1 MRTPYDMFDEYH
13 TSEDNLSFM
22 NKDCLADSFS
32 KYVSVIKKLEE
43 NYDNFKPRER
53 GLKNKKNKKNDPVF
67 KNLFPKCEPQLGKRG
82 VYENIGGVKE
92 QDSLKQKKAIQWIL
106 NLSDG
111 KHSLHDIEK
120 KSGLDYDLLCMVAD
134 LLKDKKLLSEID
146 NERE

>member
-1 MRTPYDMFDEYH
+1 MRIFWRLH
-13 TSEDNLSFM
+13 FFLWRIF
-22 NKDCLADSFS
+22 LGVFFGGVFFWQARL
-32 KYVSVIKKLEE
+32 KKLEE

-53 GLKNKKNKKNDPVF
+53 GQKNKKNKKNDPVF

-82 VYENIGGVKE
+82 VYANIGGVKE

-111 KHSLHDIEK
+111 KYSLHDIEK

-146 NERE
+146 NESR

>member
-1 MRTPYDMFDEYH
+1 MKVCTHQIY
-13 TSEDNLSFM
+13 S
-22 NKDCLADSFS
+22 
-32 KYVSVIKKLEE
+32 KKLEE
-43 NYDNFKPRER
+43 NYDGFKPR
-53 GLKNKKNKKNDPVF
+53 GGKIKNKKNKKNDPVF

-146 NERE
+146 NESG